1 MEASLVRV
9 DVGVIITIVVVVF
22 GLVCRRRCC
31 HPHH

>member
-9 DVGVIITIVVVVF
+9 DVGVIVTIVVVVF
-22 GLVCRRRCC
+22 GLVGRRRRC